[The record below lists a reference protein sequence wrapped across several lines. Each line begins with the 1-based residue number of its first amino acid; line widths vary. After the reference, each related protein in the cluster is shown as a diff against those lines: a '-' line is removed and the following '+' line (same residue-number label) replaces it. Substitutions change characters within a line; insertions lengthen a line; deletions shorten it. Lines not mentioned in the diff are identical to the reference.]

1 MNFLVQIVF
10 VFFLPEIQQLSMI
23 FKKKGSV
30 RQIEVLNAIR
40 GVAYLSTVHAYKII
54 MGILC

>member
-1 MNFLVQIVF
+1 MNFLVQIV

-40 GVAYLSTVHAYKII
+40 GVTYLSTIHAYTVK
-54 MGILC
+54 